1 MRAVTFQS
9 MRRTSSPAMYCRTS
23 EKAIPRPLKTEWYW
37 PAIRSRTRRS
47 VTISIL
53 RMRLSSSRGSIGD
66 SVAYGTSRGRLWD
79 FDPLE
84 QLADHRLAGHLL
96 GLRLVGQDHPV
107 AEHVDAD

>member
-23 EKAIPRPLKTEWYW
+23 EKAIPRPLKTEWYC

-53 RMRLSSSRGSIGD
+53 RMRLSSSRGSIGG
-66 SVAYGTSRGRLWD
+66 SISGSAAGGLRNL
-79 FDPLE
+79 DPLE
-84 QLADHRLAGHLL
+84 ELAHHGLGGDLL
-96 GLRLVGQDHPV
+96 GLRLVGED
-107 AEHVDAD
+107 